1 MHLGGCAIVCHSW
14 ESLITIGAPGVDGG
28 KKKRFSRAGAGTAQA
43 GASRLT
49 KRVKIATSPCAS
61 ITALPS
67 RISSPLF
74 PQHQP
79 PSSPSPC
86 LSLSS
91 LLLTCLRLL
100 VLICCFSDTHHC
112 GESFPITSTASHTS
126 AFESCTEMSF
136 KLLSIMATM
145 THFQSPG
152 SLPWHDC
159 GSLNA
164 ANQPSSPTSPFW
176 RNPASPGSSCWEE
189 EHVLLSCWGESS
201 HFPER
206 LPQEKSSFL
215 SFYLF
220 IFISGGSRLVTACSV
235 STFYHT
241 PRWCRAPCLKAFQG
255 KRVRD
260 FHAFSSSGPSQ
271 SWVIIHSSPPPH
283 NQTPPTALLMQIL
296 GRKDCRSLTSA
307 VFSLSRSPVRHISAA
322 KKISQQNHG
331 WERQMWSGGQDGNV
345 HRGTCGLGFYRRTA
359 QRGCNFLRVIDES
372 LGWLF

>member
-1 MHLGGCAIVCHSW
+1 MRQTGKIHRTWEPWSCSQKDASRRLCYCLPQLRIINHNRSTWCWRGEGG
-14 ESLITIGAPGVDGG
+14 
-28 KKKRFSRAGAGTAQA
+28 FSRAGAGTAQA

-67 RISSPLF
+67 CISSPLF

-79 PSSPSPC
+79 SSSPSPC

-152 SLPWHDC
+152 SLPGHDC
-159 GSLNA
+159 VSLNA

-176 RNPASPGSSCWEE
+176 RNPASPSSSCWEE

-220 IFISGGSRLVTACSV
+220 IFISGGSQLVTACSA

-271 SWVIIHSSPPPH
+271 SWVIIHSCRRVRDDAPLTFHRPH
-283 NQTPPTALLMQIL
+283 APQPN
-296 GRKDCRSLTSA
+296 TSDRFVVA
-307 VFSLSRSPVRHISAA
+307 DPRQKGLSEPNI
-322 KKISQQNHG
+322 
-331 WERQMWSGGQDGNV
+331 
-345 HRGTCGLGFYRRTA
+345 C
-359 QRGCNFLRVIDES
+359 CFLPEPQPGATYLS
-372 LGWLF
+372 S